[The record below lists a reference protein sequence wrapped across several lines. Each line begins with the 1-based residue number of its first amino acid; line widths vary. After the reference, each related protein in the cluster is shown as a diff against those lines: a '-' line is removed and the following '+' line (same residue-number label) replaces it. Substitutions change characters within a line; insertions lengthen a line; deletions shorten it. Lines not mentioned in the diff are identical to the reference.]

1 MKGVRRAPAG
11 FGFDDARMKAMMA
24 IMRAFVVSLVA
35 LAALAVPSLSLA
47 KDAPAPGD
55 LGSQSLEQLFA
66 TLGTPGDEQA
76 GSAAEAEIQRRWL
89 LSGSDT
95 VDLLMQWAAEAVAT
109 KDYGRAFDFLDAVVT
124 LKPGYAEGWNR
135 RATLFFLQD
144 DYGKALSDLEKVL
157 ALEPR
162 HFGALSGLGM
172 ILNEI
177 GRKKEALAALQ
188 KALVI
193 DPYLD
198 DQVRDTVKSLEPEVA
213 GREI

>member
-1 MKGVRRAPAG
+1 
-11 FGFDDARMKAMMA
+11 MMA
-24 IMRAFVVSLVA
+24 IMRAFVVSIVA
-35 LAALAVPSLSLA
+35 LAALAAPSLA
-47 KDAPAPGD
+47 QEQPPAAAGGD
-55 LGSQSLEQLFA
+55 LASQTIEQLFV
-66 TLGTPGDEQA
+66 TLGTPGNEQA

-95 VDLLMQWAAEAVAT
+95 IDLLMQWAAEAVAT

-124 LKPGYAEGWNR
+124 LKPDFAEGWNR

-144 DYGKALSDLEKVL
+144 EYGKSLSDLEKVL

-177 GRKKEALAALQ
+177 DRKKEALAALQ
-188 KALVI
+188 KALAI

-198 DQVRDTVKSLEPEVA
+198 DQVRETVKSLEPGVE
-213 GREI
+213 GRDI

>member
-1 MKGVRRAPAG
+1 
-11 FGFDDARMKAMMA
+11 MA

-47 KDAPAPGD
+47 KDATASGD
-55 LGSQSLEQLFA
+55 LGSQSLDQLFV
-66 TLGTPGDEQA
+66 TLATPGDEQA

-89 LSGSDT
+89 ASGSDT

-109 KDYGRAFDFLDAVVT
+109 KNYPRAFDFLDAVVT
-124 LKPGYAEGWNR
+124 LKPDFAEGWNR

-144 DYGKALSDLEKVL
+144 DYGKAISDLEKVL

-177 GRKKEALAALQ
+177 DRKKDALAALQ
-188 KALVI
+188 KALAI

-198 DQVRDTVKSLEPEVA
+198 DQVREAIKSLEPEVS

>member
-1 MKGVRRAPAG
+1 
-11 FGFDDARMKAMMA
+11 MMA

-47 KDAPAPGD
+47 KDATASGD
-55 LGSQSLEQLFA
+55 LGSQSLDQLFV

-89 LSGSDT
+89 ASGSDT

-109 KDYGRAFDFLDAVVT
+109 KNYPRAFDFLDAVVT
-124 LKPGYAEGWNR
+124 LKPDFAEGWNR

-144 DYGKALSDLEKVL
+144 DYGKAISDLEKVL

-177 GRKKEALAALQ
+177 DRKKDALAALQ
-188 KALVI
+188 KALAI

-198 DQVRDTVKSLEPEVA
+198 DQVREAIKSLEPEVS

>member
-1 MKGVRRAPAG
+1 MKGARRAPAG

-35 LAALAVPSLSLA
+35 LAALAAPSLSLA
-47 KDAPAPGD
+47 KDAPSPGD

-89 LSGSDT
+89 ASGSDT
-95 VDLLMQWAAEAVAT
+95 IDLLMQWAAEAVAT
-109 KDYGRAFDFLDAVVT
+109 KNYPRAFDFLDAVVT
-124 LKPGYAEGWNR
+124 LKPNYAEGWNR

-144 DYGKALSDLEKVL
+144 DYGKAISDLEKVL

-188 KALVI
+188 QALVI

>member
-1 MKGVRRAPAG
+1 
-11 FGFDDARMKAMMA
+11 MKAIIA
-24 IMRAFVVSLVA
+24 IMRAFVVSILALVA
-35 LAALAVPSLSLA
+35 FTLPSLAEEGGAPPLA
-47 KDAPAPGD
+47 GED
-55 LGSQSLEQLFA
+55 LGGQTIEQLFT
-66 TLGTPGDEQA
+66 TLAKPGDEQA
-76 GSAAEAEIQRRWL
+76 GSAVEAEIQRRWL

-95 VDLLMQWAAEAVAT
+95 IDLLMQWAAEAVAV
-109 KDYGRAFDFLDAVVT
+109 KNHARAFDFLDAVVT
-124 LKPGYAEGWNR
+124 LRPDFAEGWNR

-144 DYGKALSDLEKVL
+144 DYGKALADLEKVL

-177 GRKKEALAALQ
+177 DRKKEALAALQ
-188 KALVI
+188 QALAI

-198 DQVRDTVKSLEPEVA
+198 DQVRETIKTLEPEVS

>member
-1 MKGVRRAPAG
+1 
-11 FGFDDARMKAMMA
+11 MA
-24 IMRAFVVSLVA
+24 IMRVFVVSLVA
-35 LAALAVPSLSLA
+35 LAALAVPSLVAAKGDPLA
-47 KDAPAPGD
+47 PGGD
-55 LGSQSLEQLFA
+55 LGSQSLDQLFT
-66 TLGTPGDEQA
+66 TLATPGDEQA

-95 VDLLMQWAAEAVAT
+95 IDLLMQWAAEAVAT
-109 KDYGRAFDFLDAVVT
+109 KNYPRAFDFLDAVVT
-124 LKPGYAEGWNR
+124 LKPDYAEGWNR

-144 DYGKALSDLEKVL
+144 DYGKSLSDLEKVL

-177 GRKKEALAALQ
+177 DRKKDALAALQ
-188 KALVI
+188 KALAI

-198 DQVRDTVKSLEPEVA
+198 DQVRETIQSLEPAVS